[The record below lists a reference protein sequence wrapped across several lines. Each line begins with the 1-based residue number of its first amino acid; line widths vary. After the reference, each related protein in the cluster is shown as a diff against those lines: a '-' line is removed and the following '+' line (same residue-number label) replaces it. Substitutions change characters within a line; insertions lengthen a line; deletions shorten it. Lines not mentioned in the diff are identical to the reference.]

1 MKWGKKVKYIKCG
14 AEVYPEFSFCMKC
27 GHDLP
32 LKERQSPYA
41 IIFTMATIIFG
52 IFTSPRSPEFFLL
65 IIVASSC
72 MLLVVMWQMLP
83 FFRRLSEY
91 DAPRIRRK
99 W

>member
-1 MKWGKKVKYIKCG
+1 MGKTVKCVKCS
-14 AEVYPEFSFCMKC
+14 AEVYPEFPFCTKC

-41 IIFTMATIIFG
+41 IIFTMATLIFG
-52 IFTSPRSPEFFLL
+52 LLTSLSTPELFLL
-65 IIVASSC
+65 IIVAYSY
-72 MLLVVMWQMLP
+72 MFLAIIWQVFP

-91 DAPRIRRK
+91 DAPRIKRK